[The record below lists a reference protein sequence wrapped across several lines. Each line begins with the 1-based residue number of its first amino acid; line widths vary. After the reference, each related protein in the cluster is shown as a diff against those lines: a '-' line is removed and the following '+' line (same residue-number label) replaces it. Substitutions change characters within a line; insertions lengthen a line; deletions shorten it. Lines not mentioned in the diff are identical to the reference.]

1 MTRKQKLAKN
11 RRRRSEISA
20 RLHDMGRLTAE
31 QRTEEIETEERGL
44 EDECAT
50 LDREHVQLLDAADDP
65 SIADPNDT
73 TGEGDEI
80 RALQVRSRVA
90 AFVAEVANGSA
101 IAETEPEAE
110 LRAALLGGN
119 IGGAMP
125 LAMLDPARVRPRA
138 ANGQRAAVESRADAF
153 TQLAA
158 DVDVG
163 AMQGSI
169 QGRVFARSAAAWLG
183 VMFGAPDMGDAVYPV
198 LKAGATAERAERGTM
213 VDADAATFAAEA
225 INPGALRARVGF
237 SIEDAA
243 RLAGMEEA
251 LTMDLNGALQEQLDN
266 QVLNGDGTGAN
277 FSGLLQELDDPAAPG
292 TATTWQGYVAGLI
305 AGADGRYAVDN
316 SELRLLVNADTWGHA
331 GALTVGDGAVS
342 AVEYLRQISG
352 GVRVSAL
359 MPAAVGANNVS
370 QAIRSAY
377 MHVGA
382 VVAVWPSVRMTIR
395 DEVTR
400 AGEGRVMLTANM
412 LAGMAVTREAT
423 FAQLAFRAA

>member
-1 MTRKQKLAKN
+1 MTKAQKLAKN

-20 RLHDMGRLTAE
+20 RLHDIGRMTAE

-50 LDREHVQLLDAADDP
+50 LDREHVQLLDAGDDP

-73 TGEGDEI
+73 TGEGGEI
-80 RALQVRSRVA
+80 RALQVRARVA
-90 AFVAEVANGSA
+90 TFVAEIANGAA

-119 IGGAMP
+119 VAGAMP
-125 LAMLDPARVRPRA
+125 LAMLDPARVRPRVA
-138 ANGQRAAVESRADAF
+138 HGQRGAVETRADAF
-153 TQLAA
+153 TQLGAA
-158 DVDVG
+158 VDVG
-163 AMQGSI
+163 AMQGTI

-183 VMFGAPDMGDAVYPV
+183 VMFGAPEMGDAVYPV
-198 LKAGATAERAERGTM
+198 LTAGPTAARAARGAA
-213 VDADAATFAAEA
+213 VDAAEATFAAEA
-225 INPGALRARVGF
+225 IKPGALRARVGF

-243 RLAGMEEA
+243 RLVGMEEA

-266 QVLNGDGTGAN
+266 QVLNGDGAGAN
-277 FSGLLQELDDPAAPG
+277 FAGLLHELADPQAPG
-292 TATTWQGYVAGLI
+292 AATTWQGYIGGLI

-316 SELRLLVNADTWGHA
+316 GELRLLVNAETWTHA

-342 AVEYLRQISG
+342 AIEYLRQISG

-359 MPAAVGANNVS
+359 MPAAVGANKVS

-377 MHVGA
+377 MHAGA
-382 VVAVWPSVRMTIR
+382 WVAIWPAVRMTIR

-412 LAGMAVTREAT
+412 LAGMHVTRAAT